1 MSNQIFNS
9 PKAKRTVVITNKNG
23 TYKLPQQLPTSR
35 GIFGNFRKIPKLSGI
50 IAFNALTFS
59 ENKYFLNANTKLL
72 KSRNWIFPTV
82 RHFSWN
88 LKFVSSIFADYCGV
102 LNLKIYFLHDIAIR
116 KNAVTVPKCD
126 KEKTFENYIK
136 IMQTYRN
143 LLCVQPQNV
152 ISVS

>member
-1 MSNQIFNS
+1 MKS
-9 PKAKRTVVITNKNG
+9 KVC
-23 TYKLPQQLPTSR
+23 
-35 GIFGNFRKIPKLSGI
+35 
-50 IAFNALTFS
+50 
-59 ENKYFLNANTKLL
+59 L
-72 KSRNWIFPTV
+72 K
-82 RHFSWN
+82 H
-88 LKFVSSIFADYCGV
+88 FADYCGV

-126 KEKTFENYIK
+126 KEKAFENYIK